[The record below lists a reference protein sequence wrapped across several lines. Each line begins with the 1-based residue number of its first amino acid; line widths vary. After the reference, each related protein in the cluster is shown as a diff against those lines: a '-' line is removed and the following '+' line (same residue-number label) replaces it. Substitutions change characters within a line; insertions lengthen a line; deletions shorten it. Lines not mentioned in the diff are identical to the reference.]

1 MQAGRIQKGYL
12 RIITKEL
19 LLLELEGFQKKYLR
33 GRAHKLQPV
42 VYIGQ
47 KGVTGAVCDSL
58 EEALNTHELVKLKF
72 VENKE
77 KETKRRLCAEL
88 EKRTGAGLAG
98 LIGHMAIL
106 FRPHPDPD
114 KRKIVLPKRS

>member
-1 MQAGRIQKGYL
+1 LQ
-12 RIITKEL
+12 EL
-19 LLLELEGFQKKYLR
+19 KGFQKKYLR

-58 EEALNTHELVKLKF
+58 EDALDTHELVKVKF

-77 KETKRRLCAEL
+77 KETKQRLCGEL
-88 EKRTGAGLAG
+88 EQRTDVS
-98 LIGHMAIL
+98 IRYQYRNRTVIVFPISIPIAIA
-106 FRPHPDPD
+106 
-114 KRKIVLPKRS
+114 IWI

>member
-1 MQAGRIQKGYL
+1 MRSFTDKSEEL
-12 RIITKEL
+12 RLSEL
-19 LLLELEGFQKKYLR
+19 KGFQKKYLR
-33 GRAHKLQPV
+33 GQAHKLQPV

-47 KGVTGAVCDSL
+47 KGVTRAVCNTL
-58 EEALNTHELVKLKF
+58 EEALDTHELVKVKF

-77 KETKRRLCAEL
+77 KETKQSFCAEL

-98 LIGHMAIL
+98 LIGHVAIF

-114 KRKIVLPKRS
+114 KRKITLPKRS

>member
-1 MQAGRIQKGYL
+1 MLQELKGF
-12 RIITKEL
+12 E
-19 LLLELEGFQKKYLR
+19 KKYLR

-42 VYIGQ
+42 VYLGQ
-47 KGVTGAVCDSL
+47 KGVTRAVCDSL
-58 EEALNTHELVKLKF
+58 EDALDTHELVKVKF

-77 KETKRRLCAEL
+77 KETKQRFCAEL

-98 LIGHMAIL
+98 LIGHVAIL
-106 FRPHPDPD
+106 FRPHPDSD

>member
-1 MQAGRIQKGYL
+1 MQ
-12 RIITKEL
+12 
-19 LLLELEGFQKKYLR
+19 ELEGFQKKYLR

-42 VYIGQ
+42 VFIGQ
-47 KGVTGAVCDSL
+47 KGVTRSVCGSL
-58 EEALNTHELVKLKF
+58 EDALNTHELVKVKF

-77 KETKRRLCAEL
+77 KETKQRFCTEM

-98 LIGHMAIL
+98 LIGHVAIL